1 MSIPNGSRSPLVT
14 YPPDA
19 ARPGYN
25 YRDHYPAP
33 TAEMQSEY
41 SPMPGDEDYVE
52 PDSGEISLDFANM
65 PQSDLS
71 QIAASDFFTPS
82 LPSLSNST
90 NPVRVGASL
99 SSASAA
105 TSQFK
110 LGSSQLSSTSVAGP
124 PTRVGVP
131 STLPGIASLSFAATT
146 IPSVVPP
153 VRSSITG
160 ETLANFSLN
169 QTSASAP
176 VSGTT
181 THQIYNV
188 MAVPSQDLT
197 KLTMDPT
204 RSRIKQI
211 IANLRSSINTYRI
224 EEIVPFNLRNYLKM
238 KFASLFPTSESD
250 REACAF
256 FLTWEKDFFC
266 QMLDAAFPETGHY
279 AQGAQTF
286 LEKISQFSLCFDLG
300 KPSIEQNSD
309 NLLDKI
315 CEEHTERTREDN
327 IQAIKL
333 LNKKLPTDGVVNWRG
348 KMLQACS
355 LFDRVE
361 TVSTWRSAFLAML
374 ESARAL
380 IRETESFG
388 ILCTFTEHSMLKAKH
403 SAKQAASEHGV
414 SKRAAKRQRDDT
426 VDPATGCTG
435 CGRSNHQVSDCN
447 FSKSQFYNKTTDAY
461 HGSEA
466 YKKLIVAYPKMKYI
480 PGSLEINAMKNASNP
495 IPPTSSSSA
504 STAPP
509 GSKFAN
515 KKGMNIETYI
525 SSILTSKPNADFLM
539 VSLTLNAPQHTS
551 EAPDLDI
558 AALVDTGSLAGDFV
572 ALRVIQILKLTKYI
586 VNTSQRTVCSGLDN
600 KCYDISRHI
609 PLYVSYFSETLNK
622 IDIFQINAIVLDS
635 SPVDL
640 LIGKQTIRRTQIFSS
655 VPSQLSSHSV
665 TATSVAAISEIAESA
680 TLSCCCQPTG
690 ESIAPERIP
699 ATVAHLAQNARPTA
713 TQKPGIIAALHIESE
728 QLLGVAPIDDDE
740 IDYDK
745 TDAFSHWNSDSE
757 LPETEPSVLDHIHI
771 SGSDYL
777 QSKLK
782 ALCLEFKDIFCN
794 DLPSSAAKIPPFKLD
809 VDVPRWRVPKNRTP
823 PRPQS
828 NEKQTEI
835 VKQLEV
841 LMKQG
846 IIRVSQAAHYSQV
859 LMVPKP
865 GGKWRMCVDF
875 RALNDCTLDAS
886 WPIPNIAEMLRRI
899 GAQKCKIFG
908 VMDLTQGYHQAPLD
922 PDSICFTAFILFC
935 GVYEFTRL
943 PFGPKRA
950 PSYFQEQMA
959 TVVLAGLIYSI
970 CEIYID
976 DCNVFAQTDDEFVGR
991 LRQIFTRF
999 RKHNMF
1005 LKAQKC
1011 FFGYSEIDFVG
1022 KVLSEKGLKMSQEKI
1037 QSVLDFPIPVVSKQL
1052 KSFLGIV
1059 NYFRD
1064 FVRNASTIVKPLH
1077 GLIADYN
1084 KAQKIKWT
1092 TEAVTAFQTVKHE
1105 ISKCTTMHFLNDF
1118 DPIFV
1123 HNDASDYGIG
1133 GYLFQIVD
1141 GIQHP
1146 IAFVSKSLTTT
1157 QLRWSVI
1164 QKEAYAIFF
1173 TIIYL
1178 QSLLRDR
1185 MFTIR
1190 TDHRNLLF
1198 ITQASNPMIV
1208 RWYMALSEFSF
1219 KIEFIAGVDNGIA
1232 DSMSR
1237 LCRNGMLDRP
1247 EEFSHTD
1254 AIAASIIPKIKLTNI
1269 QYSKIAFVHNSR
1281 VGHFGLERTVKRL
1294 KDSGISWEFMRQ
1306 HVRHFID
1313 HCPCCQK
1320 MSLLKIPIAAH
1331 AFTTSTYTPM
1341 ECLNIDFIGPFPD
1354 GGYILVIVD
1363 TFTRWVEL
1371 FPTVDATAA
1380 SAAQALLQHFGRFGA
1395 PHQLR
1400 SDNGPHFIADLIREF
1415 LSLIGTQHCLT
1426 LVYSKQENSIVERYN
1441 KEINRHIRALTY
1453 DNNSL
1458 TDYRFSLPFVQ
1469 RILNSNYSDRLKI
1482 SAADMFFGKVVKLDR
1497 GIFEPLQN
1505 NLNHSDVPLSTHM
1518 SKLLSVQDNLLKA
1531 SAKELLRTDL
1541 LHQTNAQ
1548 TLSYTEHLPDS
1559 YVLVHYRTGAP
1570 PTRLHTH
1577 WRGPMRVVS
1586 GSDSR
1591 YLLYDLIT
1599 HKEKIYHVSDMKPF
1613 LYDPSVTSPLDVARR
1628 DYMEFFVDSI
1638 VDHRGN
1644 IKKKTELEFLVSWL
1658 GYDNRDNSWEPYS
1671 NLRDT
1676 GKLHDYLIMKNMR
1689 QLIPAKFR

>member
-1 MSIPNGSRSPLVT
+1 M
-14 YPPDA
+14 
-19 ARPGYN
+19 
-25 YRDHYPAP
+25 
-33 TAEMQSEY
+33 
-41 SPMPGDEDYVE
+41 
-52 PDSGEISLDFANM
+52 
-65 PQSDLS
+65 
-71 QIAASDFFTPS
+71 
-82 LPSLSNST
+82 LP
-90 NPVRVGASL
+90 
-99 SSASAA
+99 
-105 TSQFK
+105 
-110 LGSSQLSSTSVAGP
+110 
-124 PTRVGVP
+124 
-131 STLPGIASLSFAATT
+131 
-146 IPSVVPP
+146 
-153 VRSSITG
+153 
-160 ETLANFSLN
+160 NFSAN
-169 QTSASAP
+169 QALGNSAIPQPS
-176 VSGTT
+176 T

-188 MAVPSQDLT
+188 MAVASQDLV
-197 KLTMDPT
+197 KLTLDPT

-224 EEIVPFNLRNYLKM
+224 EEVVPFDLRNYLKM
-238 KFASLFPTSESD
+238 RFAALFPTSEVD
-250 REACAF
+250 RELCSQ
-256 FLTWEKDFFC
+256 FLTWDKDVFC
-266 QMLDAAFPETGHY
+266 NMLDAAFPETGHY
-279 AQGAQTF
+279 TQGAQTF
-286 LEKISQFSLCFDLG
+286 LEKITQFSLCFDLA
-300 KPSIEQNSD
+300 KPSIEQRSD
-309 NLLDKI
+309 NQLDKI

-333 LNKKLPTDGVVNWRG
+333 LTKKLPTDGVVNWRG
-348 KMLQACS
+348 KFHQSCQ

-380 IRETESFG
+380 IRETESYG
-388 ILCTFTEHSMLKAKH
+388 MLCTHTENSALKAK
-403 SAKQAASEHGV
+403 STAKTAANDTLPV
-414 SKRAAKRQRDDT
+414 SKRAAKRART
-426 VDPATGCTG
+426 ESDPHTGCTG
-435 CGRSNHQVSDCN
+435 CGRSNHQVDACN
-447 FSKSQFYNKTTDAY
+447 FDKSQFFNKTTAAY
-461 HGSEA
+461 RGSDA
-466 YKKLIVAYPKMKYI
+466 YKKLIVSYPTMNFI
-480 PGSLEINAMKNASNP
+480 PGAKEIEAIALAKTTST
-495 IPPTSSSSA
+495 TSSAGSSA
-504 STAPP
+504 PSGRTATKYK
-509 GSKFAN
+509 G
-515 KKGMNIETYI
+515 KKIISYI
-525 SSILTSKPNADFLM
+525 SSILTRSSDSDFLM
-539 VSLTLNAPQHTS
+539 VSLSPTATQSTTDKH
-551 EAPDLDI
+551 EI

-572 ALRVIQILKLTKYI
+572 ALRVIQNLKLTKYI
-586 VNTSQRTVCSGLDN
+586 VSTSQRTVCSGLDN

-609 PLYVSYFSETLNK
+609 PLYVSYFSEALNK
-622 IDIFQINAIVLDS
+622 TDVFLIDAIVLDS

-640 LIGKQTIRRTQIFSS
+640 LIGKKTIRKTQIFTS
-655 VPSQLSSHSV
+655 VPSQLSNNSV

-680 TLSCCCQPTG
+680 TSPCGCQPTG
-690 ESIAPERIP
+690 ESIAPESSP
-699 ATVAHLAQNARPTA
+699 VTFSHLAQNTSATA
-713 TQKPGIIAALHIESE
+713 TQTHGVLAALLIESE
-728 QLLGVAPIDDDE
+728 QLLGVAPLDDDE

-745 TDAFSHWNSDSE
+745 TDAFSHWISDSE
-757 LPETEPSVLDHIHI
+757 SDNPTEPKPSVLDQIHI
-771 SGSDYL
+771 SGSDFL
-777 QSKLK
+777 QAKLK
-782 ALCLEFKDIFCN
+782 ELCLEFEDIFCD
-794 DLPSSAAKIPPFKLD
+794 DLPSHPAKIPSFKLD
-809 VDVPRWRVPKNRTP
+809 VDVPKWRVPKNRTP

-828 NEKQTEI
+828 KEKQAEI
-835 VKQLEV
+835 VRQVDILV
-841 LMKQG
+841 KQG
-846 IIRVSQAAHYSQV
+846 ILRVSQAAHYSQV

-899 GAQKCKIFG
+899 GAQRCRIFG
-908 VMDLTQGYHQAPLD
+908 IMDLTQGYHQAPLD
-922 PDSICFTAFILFC
+922 PDSCCFTAFILFC

-976 DCNVFAQTDDEFVGR
+976 DCNVFAQTDEEFLDR

-1022 KVLSEKGLKMSQEKI
+1022 KVLSEEGLKMSQLKI

-1077 GLIADYN
+1077 GLIADYH
-1084 KAQKIKWT
+1084 KAQKIRWSS
-1092 TEAVTAFQTVKHE
+1092 EAVTAFNTVKSE

-1118 DPIFV
+1118 DPIYL
-1123 HNDASDYGIG
+1123 HTDASDYGIG

-1141 GIQHP
+1141 GKQHP
-1146 IAFVSKSLTTT
+1146 IAFVSKSLSAT

-1173 TIIYL
+1173 VIIYL

-1190 TDHRNLLF
+1190 TDHLNLLF

-1237 LCRNGMLDRP
+1237 LCRNGMLDHP
-1247 EEFSHTD
+1247 EEHSHTD

-1294 KDSGISWEFMRQ
+1294 KDSDISWEFMRQ

-1331 AFTTSTYTPM
+1331 AFTTSSYTPM

-1371 FPTVDATAA
+1371 FPTVDATAL

-1426 LVYSKQENSIVERYN
+1426 LAYSKQENSIVERYN
-1441 KEINRHIRALTY
+1441 KEINRHIRALTF

-1482 SAADMFFGKVVKLDR
+1482 SAADLLFGKIVKLDR
-1497 GIFEPLQN
+1497 GIFEPLQRN
-1505 NLNHSDVPLSTHM
+1505 PNHSDVRLSTHM

-1531 SAKELLRTDL
+1531 SAAELLRTDL

-1548 TLSYTEHLPDS
+1548 TLSYTEHLPGS

-1577 WRGPMRVVS
+1577 WRGPMRVIS
-1586 GSDSR
+1586 GGESR
-1591 YLLYDLIT
+1591 FLLYDLIT
-1599 HKEKIYHVSDMKPF
+1599 HKEKTYHVSDMKPF
-1613 LYDPSVTSPLDVARR
+1613 LYDPTVTTPLDVARR
-1628 DYMEFFVDSI
+1628 DYMEFFVESI
-1638 VDHRGN
+1638 IDHKGD
-1644 IKKKTELEFLVSWL
+1644 IKRKTDLKFLVSWL
-1658 GYDNRDNSWEPYS
+1658 GYDACDNSWEPYS
-1671 NLRDT
+1671 YLRDT
-1676 GKLHDYLIMKNMR
+1676 EKLHDYLTLKNMR